1 MTDNKENNDV
11 YASVIVSIGELYSVT
26 ESIKKDKAVL
36 TSFSDYMAQNEA
48 EISKFESVTNE
59 VCGFMNSYDFSKGFH
74 LDSMLKRLQTIHPLR
89 LKLNQMGE
97 EAKKLITYPDRYGSK
112 RAIEICR
119 NLAMK
124 CKEKLALDEI
134 EKVSQIVDVN
144 INKLIEILKEFQG
157 DGYILLQIK
166 EAIEANKGLLTQYK
180 AYYAELQQYVAGFP
194 HPERNDLAIVTERIE
209 TAKQLDTLL
218 GNAQNSVAGIQNYYD
233 RYGKNAL
240 VARYKSITNDI
251 FARMHYVDVN
261 GYKSKLSGIIKEVN
275 EVSLK
280 FEKEH
285 QEIVNILSVLSQ
297 NKPEIWKEDNE
308 ELKKKLTQMID
319 RDTRMVQLDVD
330 KVKDNISAA
339 KRKRTND
346 IKATTEKYSWLLW
359 KKHAGFHDGLVSRYI
374 SYSEYQSTIADM
386 RKERIINIL
395 KTIGKVLLYTVGIPF
410 VILYFIL
417 KVIFGSNDD

>member
-1 MTDNKENNDV
+1 MTDHQEKNDV
-11 YASVIVSIGELYSVT
+11 YASVIVSIGELFSVT
-26 ESIKKDKAVL
+26 ESIKKGKAVL
-36 TSFSDYMAQNEA
+36 TSFSDYMTQNEE

-74 LDSMLKRLQTIHPLR
+74 LESMLKKLQPIHSLR
-89 LKLNQMGE
+89 LKLRQMGG
-97 EAKKLITYPDRYGSK
+97 EAKKLTAYPDRYGSK

-119 NLAMK
+119 SLSMK
-124 CKEKLALDEI
+124 CKERLTLDEI
-134 EKVSQIVDVN
+134 EKVSQIVDTN

-157 DGYILLQIK
+157 DGYILLQIN
-166 EAIEANKGLLTQYK
+166 EAIEANKGLLTKYK
-180 AYYAELQQYVAGFP
+180 AFFAELQQYVAGFP

-209 TAKQLDTLL
+209 TAKKLDTLL
-218 GNAQNSVAGIQNYYD
+218 GNAQKSVAGIQNYYD

-240 VARYKSITNDI
+240 VARYKSTTNDI
-251 FARMHYVDVN
+251 FTRMHYVDVN
-261 GYKSKLSGIIKEVN
+261 GYKSKLCGIIKEVK

-330 KVKDNISAA
+330 KIKNNITAA
-339 KRKRTND
+339 KRKRVND
-346 IKATTEKYSWLLW
+346 IKVTTEKYSWLRW
-359 KKHAGFHDGLVSRYI
+359 KKYTGFHDRLVSRYI
-374 SYSEYQSTIADM
+374 SYSEYQSAIADV

-395 KTIGKVLLYTVGIPF
+395 KTIGKVLLFTVGIPF
-410 VILYFIL
+410 VIIYFIL